1 MNEKQF
7 KRGEEIKYA
16 LRYLDELDNKIN
28 EFVGDVDISLF
39 PQAIVDMKTAVKNK
53 RTDYRKEFAE
63 L

>member
-16 LRYLDELDNKIN
+16 LRYLDELDSKIN